1 MESGLSAARAVAS
14 MPEVVV
20 VGGGATGVGAA
31 RDLALRGVDVT
42 LLERAAVA
50 SGTSGRMHGLLHS
63 GARYAVSDP
72 GSARECRRESQV
84 LREIAPHCV
93 TDTGGL
99 FVSLPE
105 DPAHVDRLVEAC
117 RAAEIPTETWSAE
130 RTRDAEPNLSPA
142 VERAVR
148 VPDGVVHPVRLC
160 LATALDAE
168 RTGATIRT
176 GVAVDSLHTANGRVQ
191 GVDLADGERIAAD
204 HVVNAAGPWAGR
216 LAATGG
222 VAFELAPSKGVMVV
236 VDGPPVERVLNRCRP
251 RSEGDIVVP
260 VDGDPVLGTTDRS
273 VTDPDEYDREE
284 AEIDAVRDSLA
295 AVVPDLSE
303 ASVQEAYW
311 GVRPLVD
318 AGDDPTDAE
327 RGFTVHTERG
337 LTSVAGGKLT
347 TYRLMAETVGDRVC
361 ERLGV
366 TAGSET
372 ADRSLPAGEALS
384 TAARRWAPDSPVPGA
399 PPG

>member
-1 MESGLSAARAVAS
+1 MERGLSPAPTAPN

-20 VGGGATGVGAA
+20 VGGGATGVGVA
-31 RDLALRGVDVT
+31 RDLALRGVEVT
-42 LLERAAVA
+42 LVERDAVA
-50 SGTSGRMHGLLHS
+50 AGTSGRMHGLLHS

-72 GSARECRRESQV
+72 ESARECRRESQV
-84 LREIAPHCV
+84 LRTIAPHCV

-105 DPAHVDRLVEAC
+105 DPTHVDALVEAC
-117 RAAEIPTETWSAE
+117 EAAAIPTETWSGE
-130 RTRDAEPNLSPA
+130 RARDAEPHLSPA

-148 VPDGVVHPVRLC
+148 VPDGVVDPVRLC

-168 RTGATIRT
+168 RAGATVRT
-176 GVAVDSLHTANGRVQ
+176 GVAVESLHTAEGRVR
-191 GVDLADGERIAAD
+191 GVDLATGERVVAD

-216 LAATGG
+216 LAATAG
-222 VAFELAPSKGVMVV
+222 VEFELAPSKGVMAV

-260 VDGDPVLGTTDRS
+260 VDGDPVLGTTDRA
-273 VTDPDEYDREE
+273 VEDPEEYDRDR
-284 AEIDAVRDSLA
+284 AEVETVRDSLS
-295 AVVPDLSE
+295 AVVPGV
-303 ASVQEAYW
+303 AGAAVRTAYW

-318 AGDDPTDAE
+318 AGPDPTEAE

-347 TYRLMAETVGDRVC
+347 THRLMAEVVADRVC
-361 ERLGV
+361 DRLGV
-366 TAGSET
+366 QRASGTAE
-372 ADRSLPAGEALS
+372 RRLPGGEALAS
-384 TAARRWAPDSPVPGA
+384 AARRWAPDSPVPGT
-399 PPG
+399 PDG